1 MQRKESG
8 CDEEEEKEKE
18 KEDCCLCVRFWIVEE
33 MPPPIAI
40 DAGLAVR
47 IVGQREVMIS
57 LVGLSLVLLTLLLGR
72 VNSAVILLTSSN
84 ETWSF
89 PDAEANFGT

>member
-1 MQRKESG
+1 LQRKESG
-8 CDEEEEKEKE
+8 CDEEEEE
-18 KEDCCLCVRFWIVEE
+18 KEDCVSVCAVFWIVEE

>member
-1 MQRKESG
+1 LQRKESA
-8 CDEEEEKEKE
+8 CDEEEEKE